1 MFSSRAFLCKFRQ
14 VHLKSTSLQQ
24 VQTLLKI
31 WVADADEIKTV
42 GGSPITVEQLDV
54 VRSIDDVILEAGTID
69 ISDGASAIIA
79 ANDASLNSAEIGTVT
94 VYGAP
99 VTASTGATLNGMTKA
114 VVYNVEDQAKNIYDN
129 HADLDE
135 ATNIVVVSGGDELSV
150 AQAEAI
156 QGLAGYQGYS
166 SSFSIDDTAANII
179 SAGDSTLTNG
189 KHKC

>member
-1 MFSSRAFLCKFRQ
+1 M
-14 VHLKSTSLQQ
+14 KSK
-24 VQTLLKI
+24 LL
-31 WVADADEIKTV
+31 

-54 VRSIDDVILEAGTID
+54 VRSIDDVKLEAGTID

-129 HADLDE
+129 YANLDE

-150 AQAEAI
+150 VQAEAI
-156 QGLAGYQGYS
+156 QGLSGYKGYS

-179 SAGDSTLTNG
+179 SAGDSTLNNG
-189 KHKC
+189 FINVDVTSGPVECRWSDFKCLYS